1 VAVALLTT
9 AVAVL
14 AYGATLWFVRRLP
27 RSPQAFPWVLS
38 LAWLVTTAISPI
50 AWQHHYAPALAVFAM
65 LVVALRSGAIGEEL
79 AVPTAVAFVLMGAWF
94 EVRFLAGAVSSLA
107 VSHVFFGAIVLGWV
121 LVRAIEAQRLLW
133 TKNLPIRV
141 SSQ

>member
-1 VAVALLTT
+1 MERDT
-9 AVAVL
+9 ASLGWRHVMLGGGTFDVTSDHPNKKGWDIFEL
-14 AYGATLWFVRRLP
+14 GQ
-27 RSPQAFPWVLS
+27 RSFW
-38 LAWLVTTAISPI
+38 
-50 AWQHHYAPALAVFAM
+50 
-65 LVVALRSGAIGEEL
+65 